1 MCWQNEIGDEI
12 IEPHLW
18 GSWVVALIKETS
30 TRSIDN
36 DINVCHLSNG
46 CCRLMWHLL
55 CKHQLE
61 SD

>member
-1 MCWQNEIGDEI
+1 MAKHTLVG
-12 IEPHLW
+12 
-18 GSWVVALIKETS
+18 GYLILELVLRTS

-46 CCRLMWHLL
+46 CSRLMWHLL
-55 CKHQLE
+55 YKHRLK